1 MFFKNISLNLN
12 TTNYKGIKIS
22 FTKRLKQLS
31 KNFVNKIR
39 FQLSMTAITTKLS
52 VYAKRNKINY
62 AKATI
67 KENLN
72 MIFMMR

>member
-22 FTKRLKQLS
+22 FTKRLKKLS